1 MYDVTALGEALVDFA
16 WQGENEEGYPALSA
30 HPGGAP
36 GNFLAA
42 LSAYGRKTA
51 MLAKVGADEFGAM
64 LCRSLKK
71 AGIETGGV
79 VSDPSV
85 FTTLAFV
92 TLDERGE
99 RSFSFARKPGAD
111 TYLRFEELDLTLI
124 DQCRDF
130 HFGSLSL
137 TDEPARETTHR
148 AVAYAKER
156 GRWISFDPNL
166 RPPLW
171 ESLDEARSQILWGLE
186 QADVVKL
193 SGEEG
198 DFLWRCGPEEA
209 AQRLHG
215 LGVKIAF
222 VTLGSEGC
230 LASGNGWMGRVE
242 ALRDVKAVDAT
253 GAGDIFGGAALS
265 RLLGLDKPL
274 EAITPRELEAAA
286 RFATAAAGLSVE
298 RFGGMT
304 SVPTLEEVL
313 ELYGAGSV

>member
-1 MYDVTALGEALVDFA
+1 MRDVVALGELLVDFV
-16 WQGENEEGYPALSA
+16 WQGENEGGYPTLSA

-42 LSAYGRKTA
+42 LSVYGCGCA
-51 MLAKVGADEFGAM
+51 MIGKVGDDAFGA
-64 LCRSLKK
+64 LLRKSLAQ
-71 AGIETGGV
+71 AGIDGQGV
-79 VSDPSV
+79 VTDRSV

-111 TYLRFEELDLTLI
+111 TCLRFEEVKLELI
-124 DQCRDF
+124 DNCRDF

-137 TDEPARETTHR
+137 THQPARDATRR
-148 AVAYAKER
+148 AVAYARER
-156 GRWISFDPNL
+156 GKWISFDPNL

-171 ESLDEARSQILWGLE
+171 DDLEEARAQMRWGIG

-193 SGEEG
+193 SGEEAR
-198 DFLWRCGPEEA
+198 FLWDCGPEEA
-209 AQRLHG
+209 ARRLHD

-222 VTLGSEGC
+222 VTLGAEGC
-230 LASGNGWMGRVE
+230 LASGNGAVCRVP
-242 ALRDVKAVDAT
+242 ALAGVDPVDTT

-274 EAITPRELEAAA
+274 ERIAALELEAAA
-286 RFATAAAGLSVE
+286 RFATAAAGLSTQ
-298 RFGGMT
+298 RHGGMT
-304 SVPTLEEVL
+304 SVPPLSQVL
-313 ELYGAGSV
+313 ERCSGR